1 MSVIDNILER
11 LEDIE
16 TRLLEIEDA
25 LRITEPEEDIEGE
38 EVEYPDCDCEDV
50 CEECDAKYDVQ

>member
-38 EVEYPDCDCEDV
+38 EVEYPDCDCEDI
-50 CEECDAKYDVQ
+50 CEECDA